1 MVTKNLSQSSC
12 TYYVSGMHCG
22 ACEILLQKEIGK
34 VKGVK
39 KVDASLQKNSITISS
54 DHANPSLEQL
64 NRVVKKLGYTIS
76 DKPLERMKMD
86 SMSFLQAIVV
96 IIIGGLA
103 YMLLED
109 SGILMR
115 YSLTSSSSIGTF
127 FVVGIIASLS
137 SCAAL
142 VGGVLLT
149 VTGKSSSINPHLSFH
164 VGRLLSF
171 ALFGALL
178 GIIGSFLQISLS
190 VTAVLIILV
199 SILMIIVALQLL
211 GVPYISSIRLGF
223 PRFITQFASDETK
236 IKGKMMPF
244 ISGALTFFLPCGFTL
259 MAQTTA
265 ILAGNPV
272 TSALMMIAFA
282 LGTLPV
288 LVLMSISSIKFG
300 GNSSYAPAFNLIVA
314 LALLVFGVSNINAQ
328 LNVLNLPSLSNM
340 SSPSETIKE
349 EANSLG
355 VLQKGEGENAYQEV
369 TMEAREF
376 EYFPSSLKLKADV
389 PVKLTVN
396 NFDVVGCAQAMW
408 LGGLYDKVVYLN
420 TPKSTAEFTPEKGS
434 YKISCTMGMV
444 RPVMVTV
451 E

>member
-1 MVTKNLSQSSC
+1 
-12 TYYVSGMHCG
+12 MHCG
-22 ACEILLQKEIGK
+22 ACEILLQKEIAK

-39 KVDASLQKNSITISS
+39 KVDASLQNNTITILSEQS
-54 DHANPSLEQL
+54 IPSLEQL
-64 NRVVKKLGYTIS
+64 NEVVKKRGYSIS
-76 DKPLERMKMD
+76 DKPSKRERID
-86 SMSFLQAIVV
+86 GMSVLQAIVV

-103 YMLLED
+103 YLLLEE

-115 YSLTSSSSIGTF
+115 YSLDKSSSLGTF

-149 VTGKSSSINPHLSFH
+149 VTEKSRGINSHLSFH
-164 VGRLLSF
+164 VGRVLSF

-199 SILMIIVALQLL
+199 SILMMIVALQLL

-223 PRFITQFASDETK
+223 PRFVTRFASDETN
-236 IKGKMMPF
+236 IKGRMMPF
-244 ISGALTFFLPCGFTL
+244 ISGILTFFLPCGFTL

-272 TSALMMIAFA
+272 TSALMMTAFA
-282 LGTLPV
+282 VGTLPV
-288 LVLMSISSIKFG
+288 LVLMSISSVKFR

-328 LNVLNLPSLSNM
+328 LNVLNMPSLSNIA
-340 SSPSETIKE
+340 PAPEKKNENTTK
-349 EANSLG
+349 LG
-355 VLQKGEGENAYQEV
+355 VLQKGVGESAYQEV

-389 PVKLTVN
+389 PVQLTVN
-396 NFDVVGCAQAMW
+396 NYDVVGCAQAMW

-420 TPKSTAEFTPEKGS
+420 TPQSTAEFTPQKGS